1 MADFSSLQAK
11 IDELTAQVA
20 ATRGVE
26 ASAVA
31 LINGFAAAITQ
42 AVTDA
47 LTADNAADQGSID
60 AAVQAIETSR
70 AAFAASGGDLGAAVN
85 ANTPVTPSKK

>member
-20 ATRGVE
+20 ATQGVE

-31 LINGFAAAITQ
+31 LINGFAAAITK

-60 AAVQAIETSR
+60 VSVASIENAR